1 MGRRRAH
8 VGEEGAGGVTV
19 VIVVVAGVGGSR
31 RRADL
36 ERREPSAARRELAAS
51 RSSSSSR
58 REPADGEEGGFGT
71 RTSSWRELAAGGRGK
86 GGSSPAIFLSVC
98 QRERDRRGREMNGRE
113 ERIRMVEMIRMTDFF
128 W

>member
-1 MGRRRAH
+1 

-86 GGSSPAIFLSVC
+86 GYIQTYITSTHYRI
-98 QRERDRRGREMNGRE
+98 MNIKSNCDQHLDKLFITE
-113 ERIRMVEMIRMTDFF
+113 
-128 W
+128 